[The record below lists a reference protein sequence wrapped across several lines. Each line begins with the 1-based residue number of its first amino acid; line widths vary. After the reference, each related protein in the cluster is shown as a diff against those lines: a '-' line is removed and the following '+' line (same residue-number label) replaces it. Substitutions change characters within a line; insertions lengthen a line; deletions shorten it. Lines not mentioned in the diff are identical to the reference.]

1 MKKIILIF
9 FFYSSF
15 VMAEKNIFPVHNIR
29 NLLDYGQLEFLKP
42 NKKNIFMRYA
52 MKSKR
57 IKTYSLQ
64 DGCYQ
69 KDKVDNCVSEVVY
82 LESSPD
88 GNYSIL
94 MHIEGGMVED
104 LEENSS
110 YYYETNNILILN
122 HKSGCLVMAP
132 SKYYVNWKGKNTL
145 SDGDVDINLDKYF
158 RKIPIFYRN
167 NKLVAEDYYGMD
179 NINSCRKSQ

>member
-1 MKKIILIF
+1 
-9 FFYSSF
+9 
-15 VMAEKNIFPVHNIR
+15 
-29 NLLDYGQLEFLKP
+29 
-42 NKKNIFMRYA
+42 

-69 KDKVDNCVSEVVY
+69 KDKVDN
-82 LESSPD
+82 
-88 GNYSIL
+88 I
-94 MHIEGGMVED
+94 
-104 LEENSS
+104 
-110 YYYETNNILILN
+110 NINIVIIFFIVFN

-132 SKYYVNWKGKNTL
+132 SKYYVNWKGRNTL

-167 NKLVAEDYYGMD
+167 NKLVAEDYYGVD
-179 NINSCRKSQ
+179 NVNSCRKSQ